1 MPLAYQPWYAN
12 NEYLILDW
20 QKIHPAGKITKS
32 ITSRVTDLLLWIV
45 ERHLFNTSCWF
56 KVYLYCNYL
65 FCLFLSFFMYRIAF
79 NLNWCNCYPRKPFG
93 FLSFC
98 FSVSSVG
105 KVAKKWCLY
114 PWLMN
119 PPKRQKCIY
128 QYFVF
133 FLSLVFPT
141 ILTSLFYMLITEFV
155 SQINGQRWGH
165 VFVN

>member
-1 MPLAYQPWYAN
+1 MLSKICEHHIVEYQIYVMNAWHISTFVIYQRLVWERLLQIIQCKVIPFNTNKTVWFYIYLNCMPLAYQPWYAN

-93 FLSFC
+93 F
-98 FSVSSVG
+98 
-105 KVAKKWCLY
+105 
-114 PWLMN
+114 
-119 PPKRQKCIY
+119 
-128 QYFVF
+128 FV
-133 FLSLVFPT
+133 
-141 ILTSLFYMLITEFV
+141 ILF
-155 SQINGQRWGH
+155 
-165 VFVN
+165 